1 MTPNKMLLSMLAMT
15 VVTVGTIVI
24 LLWWLA
30 SPDKVREAEENIA
43 RQYAISLDSV
53 VRYYKGKDSITHAV
67 TEGNYVTPAQLE
79 MINKQLFEEI
89 KTVVGG
95 NMKNFVSNLK
105 VTVEYPERK
114 DSGITHFDS
123 LTRRITLKP
132 VDDSCITI
140 NSFVDSLKIGH
151 TTYKIK
157 TATFNYTTYWK
168 KSKRPWKSD
177 TLLVDGSIK
186 GGCGEI
192 TAQKSVTAKPEV
204 RRPLQKPATLLA
216 IGAAV
221 GAVLVKILLP

>member
-1 MTPNKMLLSMLAMT
+1 MLAMT
-15 VVTVGTIVI
+15 VVTVGTTVI

-53 VRYYKGKDSITHAV
+53 VRYYKSKDSITHAV
-67 TEGNYVTPAQLE
+67 TEGNYVTPTQLE

-105 VTVEYPERK
+105 VTVEYPERTASAPTTK
-114 DSGITHFDS
+114 DSLSG
-123 LTRRITLKP
+123 RITFTP
-132 VDDSCITI
+132 YEDSCLR
-140 NSFVDSLKIGH
+140 VDAWLDSLKIGH
-151 TTYKIK
+151 INPKLKPQSYSFTS
-157 TATFNYTTYWK
+157 FWK
-168 KSKRPWKSD
+168 KGRLWRPD
-177 TLLVDGSIK
+177 TLVVDGHSLT
-186 GGCGEI
+186 GCGTI
-192 TAQKSVTAKPEV
+192 TTQKAVTVKPEEKRVIAKPG
-204 RRPLQKPATLLA
+204 TLLA